1 MCDFCKKC
9 PFQYLVSKNLV
20 TTPAPGNHF
29 TLSHLFAETKVWIM
43 WKGEGKT
50 IKRGAGNKS
59 KDKISE
65 EHKREILSERISD
78 WKYSEHSST

>member
-1 MCDFCKKC
+1 M
-9 PFQYLVSKNLV
+9 

-29 TLSHLFAETKVWIM
+29 NHFTLWHLFAETKVWIM